1 MDDIDDGVLELEVAG
16 MRREAE
22 GVLSVELVDPEG
34 RRLPVWTPGAHIDL
48 WMDDLVRQY
57 SLAGDPSDRHRYKI
71 AVLQEE
77 HSGGGSLFVHERLR
91 PCHLVDVGGPRNHF
105 PLEDAERYVLVA
117 GGIGITPLLP
127 IIRFLEEEGRD
138 WHLHYG
144 GRTRRSMAFLEELSA
159 YGDKVTVHPFD
170 EQGHLDLA
178 AAFAQ
183 VGEGTAVYCC
193 GPEPL
198 LAAVEEY
205 ADAWPPGVLHTER
218 FAAKER
224 SDADLLPFEA
234 ILKRSNKRVSVPSD
248 ITLMQALESAGV
260 ALPSACQDGVCGS
273 CVTRV
278 LDGEPLH
285 RDSLT
290 APDCTDSLM
299 PCVSRALTP
308 ELVLDI

>member
-16 MRREAE
+16 MRREAD

-34 RRLPVWTPGAHIDL
+34 RRLPAWEPGAHIDL
-48 WMDDLVRQY
+48 WMEDLVRQY
-57 SLAGDPSDRHRYKI
+57 SLAGDPADRQRYRI
-71 AVLQEE
+71 AVLQESE
-77 HSGGGSLFVHERLR
+77 SGGGSLFVHETLR

-105 PLEDAERYVLVA
+105 PLVTADRYVLVA

-127 IIRFLEEEGRD
+127 IIRALEERGRQ

-144 GRTRRSMAFLEELSA
+144 GRTRGSMAFLEELSR
-159 YGDKVTVHPFD
+159 YGDKVSVHPFD
-170 EQGHLDLA
+170 EKGHLDLTS
-178 AAFAQ
+178 AFADIRD
-183 VGEGTAVYCC
+183 GDAVYCC

-198 LAAVEEY
+198 LAAVEEH
-205 ADAWPPGVLHTER
+205 AGDWPAGTLHTER

-224 SDADLLPFEA
+224 SDDDLQPFDA
-234 ILKRSNKRVSVPSD
+234 ILQRSGIRVSVPRDVS
-248 ITLMQALESAGV
+248 LMQALESAGI

-273 CVTRV
+273 CETTV
-278 LDGEPLH
+278 LGGEPLH

-290 APDCTDSLM
+290 APGCTVSLM

>member
-1 MDDIDDGVLELEVAG
+1 MDNVDDGVLELEVVG
-16 MRREAE
+16 MRREAD

-34 RRLPVWTPGAHIDL
+34 RRLPEWTPGAHVDL

-57 SLAGDPSDRHRYKI
+57 SLSGDPSDRHRYRI

-77 HSGGGSLFVHERLR
+77 DSGGGSLFVHEQLR

-105 PLEDAERYVLVA
+105 PLEDADRFVLVA

-127 IIRFLEEEGRD
+127 MIRVLQGRGSD
-138 WHLHYG
+138 WRLYYG
-144 GRTRRSMAFLEELSA
+144 GRTRRSMAFLDELSR
-159 YGDKVTVHPFD
+159 YGDKVTIHPFD
-170 EQGHLDLA
+170 DRGHLDLA
-178 AAFAQ
+178 AAFAD
-183 VGEGTAVYCC
+183 VRDGDAVYCC

-198 LAAVEEY
+198 LAAVEER
-205 ADAWPPGVLHTER
+205 ARDWPAGTLHTER

-278 LDGEPLH
+278 IQGEPLH

-299 PCVSRALTP
+299 PCVSRALSP